1 MENGKGLELLSTEIV
16 KSISKANKNDDLKI
30 YAGMLSEKLDL
41 TQKVLKKLMPLALK
55 GDYERFLADAS
66 VFMEFFS
73 LIIISWSWLD
83 IGIVANNQLE
93 KTILIIS
100 Y

>member
-1 MENGKGLELLSTEIV
+1 
-16 KSISKANKNDDLKI
+16 
-30 YAGMLSEKLDL
+30 
-41 TQKVLKKLMPLALK
+41 MPLALK

-83 IGIVANNQLE
+83 IGINVANNQLE
-93 KTILIIS
+93 K
-100 Y
+100 